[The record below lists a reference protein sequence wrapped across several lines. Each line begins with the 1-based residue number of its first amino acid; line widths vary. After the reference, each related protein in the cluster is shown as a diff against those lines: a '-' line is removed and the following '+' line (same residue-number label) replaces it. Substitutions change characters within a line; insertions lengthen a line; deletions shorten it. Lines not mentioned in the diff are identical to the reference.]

1 MKVTIKDIAK
11 RAGVSHPTVS
21 RALRNDPQISK
32 ATTERI
38 QALAEEMGYRPDP
51 AMTALTAYRTSVNPV
66 YRLEKLA
73 VLCAS
78 QQVESLPA
86 HIQEQILGIQTR
98 SKELGFDA
106 EIFQVGES
114 KKEQVQLGKTLFN
127 RGIRGVI
134 VTALP
139 WQISAFPWGKFCAV
153 GIGENAEPLGL
164 HYVHGDHDHAISTTY
179 KQLRAHGYQNIGY
192 CNIESSEKRNRHLF
206 FASYLKQRVLDGQDL
221 QVPLL
226 YGKGEFSRLLPWL
239 KLHHFDAIMIDDPGI
254 VEFLSNAGIQ
264 IPEDLGVAGLGTSAK
279 EKSTSNLA
287 TYVLERQRLG
297 RRAVDFM
304 QSMLHKNE
312 VGLPAPAARYV
323 LSTRGYWH
331 EGRTLRHLKE

>member
-38 QALAEEMGYRPDP
+38 QKLAEEMGYRPDP

-78 QQVESLPA
+78 KRVASLPD

-106 EIFQVGES
+106 EIFKVGES
-114 KKEQVQLGKTLFN
+114 EKEQIQLGKILYN

-179 KQLRAHGYQNIGY
+179 KMLREQGYENIGY
-192 CNIESSEKRNRHLF
+192 CNIQASEKRNRHLF
-206 FASYLKQRVLDGQDL
+206 FASYLKQRMLDGQEML
-221 QVPLL
+221 PPLL
-226 YGKGEFSRLLPWL
+226 YSKGDYSELLPWCRT
-239 KLHHFDAIMIDDPGI
+239 HGFDAIMINDSDLLN
-254 VEFLSNAGIQ
+254 FLNEAGVR
-264 IPEDLGVAGLGTSAK
+264 IPEDLGVAGLGASIK
-279 EKSTSNLA
+279 EVASSHVS

-304 QSMLHKNE
+304 QSMIHKNE
-312 VGLPAPAARYV
+312 IGLPSSAARYV
-323 LSTRGYWH
+323 LSTRGYWR
-331 EGRTLRHLKE
+331 EGRTLRES